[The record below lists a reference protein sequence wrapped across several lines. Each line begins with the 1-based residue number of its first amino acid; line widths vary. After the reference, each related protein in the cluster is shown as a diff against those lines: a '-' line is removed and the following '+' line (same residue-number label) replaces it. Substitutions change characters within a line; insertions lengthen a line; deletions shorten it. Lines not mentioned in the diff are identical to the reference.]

1 VAEPEEPLLRLVA
14 GLDQAGLRAP
24 ATMLLD
30 LLSPI
35 DLISSQ
41 LACFGRPFVAGTGV
55 EPLLN
60 RLGEAPAWAELRRLL
75 AAQD

>member
-1 VAEPEEPLLRLVA
+1 MTEPDEPLVRLVA

-24 ATMLLD
+24 ATLLLD

-35 DLISSQ
+35 DLITSQ
-41 LACFGRPFVAGTGV
+41 LVCFGRPFVAGTGA
-55 EPLLN
+55 EPLIK
-60 RLGEAPAWAELRRLL
+60 RLGEAAAWAELRRML